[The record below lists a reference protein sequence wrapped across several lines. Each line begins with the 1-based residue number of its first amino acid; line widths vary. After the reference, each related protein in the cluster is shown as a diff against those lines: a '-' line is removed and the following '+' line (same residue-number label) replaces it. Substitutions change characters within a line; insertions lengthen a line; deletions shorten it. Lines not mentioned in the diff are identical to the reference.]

1 MKWDFED
8 SSGALMF
15 TFWYIHT
22 IELSFIITWRL
33 YIVMEQK
40 YNYTIM
46 ILPSCYQLTV
56 SLHHIIAPV
65 SKDANWL
72 LFIYDKAFSL
82 LLQRTQW
89 SSSAFL
95 VCHPPSRQSTTQRSL
110 NIQIQLI
117 TKRRM
122 GNSPF
127 IFVHPVVDP
136 SKKVWILEN
145 SLIFRCA
152 SIS

>member
-1 MKWDFED
+1 
-8 SSGALMF
+8 
-15 TFWYIHT
+15 
-22 IELSFIITWRL
+22 
-33 YIVMEQK
+33 
-40 YNYTIM
+40 M

-56 SLHHIIAPV
+56 SHHHIIASV
-65 SKDANWL
+65 SKNANWL
-72 LFIYDKAFSL
+72 LFIHEKAFSL
-82 LLQRTQW
+82 FLQRTQW

-95 VCHPPSRQSTTQRSL
+95 RCHAPSRQSTTQRSL

-145 SLIFRCA
+145 SLIFFMRIQLYQLIKVRSNLNVKPMQM
-152 SIS
+152 SIDQFGDLQNPS